1 MCLFVRPFAPTAV
14 YKCIEKGSWKMKR
27 KTLNFRWKS
36 LGNSDGTEMHVFK
49 KVKCFPAVKEMT
61 SFAKGLM
68 FMIKALNSKK

>member
-1 MCLFVRPFAPTAV
+1 
-14 YKCIEKGSWKMKR
+14 MKR

-68 FMIKALNSKK
+68 LMIKALNSKK